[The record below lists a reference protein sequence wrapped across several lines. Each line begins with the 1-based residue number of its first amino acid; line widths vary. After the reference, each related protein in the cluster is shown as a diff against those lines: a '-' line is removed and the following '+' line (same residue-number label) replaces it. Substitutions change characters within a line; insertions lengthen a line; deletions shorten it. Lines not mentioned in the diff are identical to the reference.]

1 MLEINTE
8 TEPVRI
14 HHYKFSD
21 YITDKDMEKYKSHI
35 LSEFENKNKFYA
47 IQDVSNVDNF
57 KLNYMKHFLILDQ
70 LFKNKN
76 LVKKYVGATVVI
88 VKEKNRNM
96 FDLIFKF
103 RKTVTPNKILTDLEE
118 GVKFIFSL

>member
-1 MLEINTE
+1 MGT
-8 TEPVRI
+8 
-14 HHYKFSD
+14 
-21 YITDKDMEKYKSHI
+21 YKSHI
-35 LSEFENKNKFYA
+35 LSEFKNKNKFFA

-76 LVKKYVGATVVI
+76 LVKQYVGATVVI

-103 RKTVTPNKILTDLEE
+103 KKTVQPNKILTDLEE